1 MWKEVETAGG
11 ERGVVMIPTAI
22 SRMERGEDREFLLEL
37 INENGSLMYAMALK
51 ILGNEPVA
59 NDMVSDA
66 CMALMKKTA
75 YLRTIVAEKQRL
87 YILAIVKNNCL
98 MYLRKH
104 SRERLFYDEH
114 ELETSLASE
123 DAVDDALIADAD
135 SQMLREALRKVD
147 ERTRDLLSM
156 KYFEMRSDSEIAE
169 KLGIGKKSVRQYL
182 TVARRKLKEEL
193 IRGGWYG

>member
-1 MWKEVETAGG
+1 MAGG
-11 ERGVVMIPTAI
+11 ERGVVMIPTSI
-22 SRMERGEDREFLLEL
+22 SRMERGEDRDFLLEL
-37 INENGSLMYAMALK
+37 VKENGSLMYAMAFQ

-59 NDMVSDA
+59 NDMVSEA

-75 YLRTIVAEKQRL
+75 YLRTIAEEKQRL

-104 SRERLFYDEH
+104 SRERLLYDGH

-135 SQMLREALRKVD
+135 SQMLREALRNVD
-147 ERTRDLLSM
+147 GRTRDLLSM

-169 KLGIGKKSVRQYL
+169 KLGIGKNSVRQYL
-182 TVARRKLKEEL
+182 TVARRKRKEEL

>member
-1 MWKEVETAGG
+1 
-11 ERGVVMIPTAI
+11 
-22 SRMERGEDREFLLEL
+22 
-37 INENGSLMYAMALK
+37 
-51 ILGNEPVA
+51 
-59 NDMVSDA
+59 
-66 CMALMKKTA
+66 
-75 YLRTIVAEKQRL
+75 
-87 YILAIVKNNCL
+87 

-104 SRERLFYDEH
+104 SRERLFYDGH

-147 ERTRDLLSM
+147 GRTRDLLSM

-169 KLGIGKKSVRQYL
+169 KLGIGKNSVRQYL
-182 TVARRKLKEEL
+182 TVARRKRKEEL

>member
-1 MWKEVETAGG
+1 MAGG

-22 SRMERGEDREFLLEL
+22 SRMERGEDRDFLLEL
-37 INENGSLMYAMALK
+37 VKENGSLMYAMAFQ

-59 NDMVSDA
+59 NDMASEA
-66 CMALMKKTA
+66 CMALMKKTE

-87 YILAIVKNNCL
+87 YILAIVRNNCL
-98 MYLRKH
+98 IYLRKH
-104 SRERLFYDEH
+104 SRERLFYDGH

-147 ERTRDLLSM
+147 GRTRDLLSM

-169 KLGIGKKSVRQYL
+169 KLGIGKNSVRQYL

>member
-1 MWKEVETAGG
+1 MAGG

-22 SRMERGEDREFLLEL
+22 SRMERGEDRDFLLEL
-37 INENGSLMYAMALK
+37 VKRNGSLMYEMAYK
-51 ILGNEPVA
+51 ILGNEPLA
-59 NDMVSDA
+59 NDMVSEA

-75 YLRTIVAEKQRL
+75 YLRTIAEEKQRL
-87 YILAIVKNNCL
+87 YILAVVRNNCL
-98 MYLRKH
+98 MYLRKR

-135 SQMLREALRKVD
+135 SQMLREALRRVD

-169 KLGIGKKSVRQYL
+169 MR
-182 TVARRKLKEEL
+182 
-193 IRGGWYG
+193 

>member
-1 MWKEVETAGG
+1 MAGG
-11 ERGVVMIPTAI
+11 ERGVVMIPTSI
-22 SRMERGEDREFLLEL
+22 SRMERGEDKDFLLEL
-37 INENGSLMYAMALK
+37 INENGSLMYAMAFQ
-51 ILGNEPVA
+51 ILGNEAVA
-59 NDMVSDA
+59 NDMVSEA

-75 YLRTIVAEKQRL
+75 YLRTIAEEKQRL

-104 SRERLFYDEH
+104 SRERLFYDGH

-147 ERTRDLLSM
+147 GRAICFR
-156 KYFEMRSDSEIAE
+156 
-169 KLGIGKKSVRQYL
+169 
-182 TVARRKLKEEL
+182 
-193 IRGGWYG
+193 

>member
-1 MWKEVETAGG
+1 
-11 ERGVVMIPTAI
+11 
-22 SRMERGEDREFLLEL
+22 
-37 INENGSLMYAMALK
+37 
-51 ILGNEPVA
+51 
-59 NDMVSDA
+59 
-66 CMALMKKTA
+66 MALMKKTA
-75 YLRTIVAEKQRL
+75 YLRTIAEEKQRL

-104 SRERLFYDEH
+104 SRERLFYDGH

-147 ERTRDLLSM
+147 GRTRDLLSI

-169 KLGIGKKSVRQYL
+169 KLGIGKNSVRQYL

>member
-1 MWKEVETAGG
+1 MAGG

-22 SRMERGEDREFLLEL
+22 SRMERGEDRDFLLEL
-37 INENGSLMYAMALK
+37 INENGSLMYAMAFQ

-59 NDMVSDA
+59 NDMVSEA
-66 CMALMKKTA
+66 CMALMKKAA
-75 YLRTIVAEKQRL
+75 YLRTIAEEKQRL

-104 SRERLFYDEH
+104 SRERLFYDGH

-147 ERTRDLLSM
+147 GRTRELLSM

-169 KLGIGKKSVRQYL
+169 KLGIGKNSVRQYL

>member
-1 MWKEVETAGG
+1 MAGG

-22 SRMERGEDREFLLEL
+22 SRMERGEDRDFLLEL
-37 INENGSLMYAMALK
+37 INENGSLMYAMAFQ

-59 NDMVSDA
+59 NDMVSEA

-75 YLRTIVAEKQRL
+75 HLRTIAEEKQRL

-104 SRERLFYDEH
+104 SRERLFYDGH

-147 ERTRDLLSM
+147 GRTRDLLSM

-169 KLGIGKKSVRQYL
+169 KLGIGKNSVRQYL

>member
-1 MWKEVETAGG
+1 MAGG

-22 SRMERGEDREFLLEL
+22 SRMERGEDRDFLLEL
-37 INENGSLMYAMALK
+37 VKENGSLMYAMAFQ

-59 NDMVSDA
+59 NDMVSEA

-75 YLRTIVAEKQRL
+75 YLRTIAEEKQRL

-104 SRERLFYDEH
+104 WRERLFYDGH
-114 ELETSLASE
+114 ELETSLAS
-123 DAVDDALIADAD
+123 
-135 SQMLREALRKVD
+135 QMLREALQKVD
-147 ERTRDLLSM
+147 GRTRDLLSM

-169 KLGIGKKSVRQYL
+169 KLGIGKNSVRQYL
-182 TVARRKLKEEL
+182 TVARRKRKEEL

>member
-1 MWKEVETAGG
+1 MAGG

-22 SRMERGEDREFLLEL
+22 SRMERGEDRDFLLEL
-37 INENGSLMYAMALK
+37 VKENGSLMYAMAFQ
-51 ILGNEPVA
+51 ILGNEAVA
-59 NDMVSDA
+59 NDMVSEA

-75 YLRTIVAEKQRL
+75 YFRTIAEEKQRL

-104 SRERLFYDEH
+104 SRERLFYDGH

-147 ERTRDLLSM
+147 GRTRDLLSM

-169 KLGIGKKSVRQYL
+169 KLGIGKNSVRQYL
-182 TVARRKLKEEL
+182 TVARRKRKEEL

>member
-1 MWKEVETAGG
+1 MAGG
-11 ERGVVMIPTAI
+11 ERGVVMIPTSI
-22 SRMERGEDREFLLEL
+22 SRMERGEDRDFLLEL
-37 INENGSLMYAMALK
+37 VKENGSLMYAMAFQ

-59 NDMVSDA
+59 NDMVSEA

-75 YLRTIVAEKQRL
+75 YLRTIAEEKQRL

-104 SRERLFYDEH
+104 SRERLFYDGH

-147 ERTRDLLSM
+147 GRTRDLLSM
-156 KYFEMRSDSEIAE
+156 RYFEMRSDSEIAE
-169 KLGIGKKSVRQYL
+169 KLGIGKNSVRQYL

>member
-1 MWKEVETAGG
+1 MAGG
-11 ERGVVMIPTAI
+11 ERGVVMIPTSI
-22 SRMERGEDREFLLEL
+22 SRMERGEDRDFLLEL
-37 INENGSLMYAMALK
+37 VKENGSLMYAMAFQ
-51 ILGNEPVA
+51 ILGNEAVA
-59 NDMVSDA
+59 NDMVSEA
-66 CMALMKKTA
+66 CTALMKKTA
-75 YLRTIVAEKQRL
+75 YLRTIAEEKQRL

-98 MYLRKH
+98 MYLRKY
-104 SRERLFYDEH
+104 SRERLFYDGH

-147 ERTRDLLSM
+147 GRTRDLLSM

-169 KLGIGKKSVRQYL
+169 KLGIGKNSVRQYL

>member
-1 MWKEVETAGG
+1 MAGG
-11 ERGVVMIPTAI
+11 ERGVVMIPTSI

-51 ILGNEPVA
+51 ILGNESVA
-59 NDMVSDA
+59 NDMASEA
-66 CMALMKKTA
+66 CMALMKKTE

-87 YILAIVKNNCL
+87 YILAIVRNNCL
-98 MYLRKH
+98 IHLRKH

-114 ELETSLASE
+114 ELETSLSSE

-169 KLGIGKKSVRQYL
+169 KLGIGKNSVRQYL
-182 TVARRKLKEEL
+182 TVAKRKRKEEL

>member
-1 MWKEVETAGG
+1 MAGG
-11 ERGVVMIPTAI
+11 ERGVVMIPTSI
-22 SRMERGEDREFLLEL
+22 SRMERGEDRDFLLEL
-37 INENGSLMYAMALK
+37 VKENGSLMYAMALK
-51 ILGNEPVA
+51 ILGNEAVA
-59 NDMVSDA
+59 NDMVSEA
-66 CMALMKKTA
+66 SMALMKKTA
-75 YLRTIVAEKQRL
+75 YLRTIAEEKQRL

-104 SRERLFYDEH
+104 SRERLFYDGH

-147 ERTRDLLSM
+147 GRTRDLLSM

-169 KLGIGKKSVRQYL
+169 KLGIGKNSVRQYL